1 MRYMKLKFERT
12 RARMISA
19 IYDRRSIRKF
29 IDKPISEKDMT
40 DIIQSGIKAPSSKN
54 RQPWKFIVIQGNA
67 KKEMLKVFRQGMERE
82 ENDSALLPQS
92 KQHIAAAKYTI
103 DIMAEAPI
111 IVFVFNSLGKSIMEE
126 LTTEERVYEIC
137 NIQSISAAI
146 QNMLLSAT
154 EKGIGSLWICD
165 IYFAYPELC
174 KWLDSDG
181 QLIAA
186 IAFGYPDEFPKERP
200 RKRID
205 DVVEWRN

>member
-1 MRYMKLKFERT
+1 
-12 RARMISA
+12 MISA

-29 IDKPISEKDMT
+29 IDKPISKEDIT

-54 RQPWKFIVIQGNA
+54 RQPWKYIVIQGNA
-67 KKEMLKVFRQGMERE
+67 KEEMLKVFRKGIERE

-92 KQHIAAAKYTI
+92 KQHISAAKYTA
-103 DIMAEAPI
+103 DIMTEAPVT
-111 IVFVFNSLGKSIMEE
+111 VFVVNSLGKSILTE

-137 NIQSISAAI
+137 NIQSISASI
-146 QNMLLSAT
+146 QNMLLAAT

-165 IYFAYPELC
+165 IYFAYSELC

-186 IAFGYPDEFPKERP
+186 IAFGYPNEFPKERP
-200 RKRID
+200 RKKIKD
-205 DVVEWRN
+205 MIYINVFL